1 MNCIHTETLIKP
13 ENKYFRKELGL
24 TADEVVE
31 IDLDGLTQS
40 KKQAKII
47 EKLQLENKK
56 MQEERITLKL
66 EIRNLKQKV

>member
-1 MNCIHTETLIKP
+1 MACILIYCT
-13 ENKYFRKELGL
+13 YFRKELGL
-24 TADEVVE
+24 SAEEVVD
-31 IDLDGLTQS
+31 IDLDSLTQS
-40 KKQAKII
+40 KKQAKLI